1 MFKEK
6 NYNEDVKD
14 IINLLF
20 SKKYNICDHLELMN
34 ETDRTSV
41 GLLYHENIID
51 KIEKYD
57 KNTTLVFYN
66 KILKNICFSDY
77 IDRITFQKQIWIFN
91 EMSSLIKTFYNN
103 YLLHI
108 KYPDID
114 KQKSENIRF
123 TKVLTKYST
132 EYNNSVFISHLCSQL
147 SMDVKDLFSYFISLR
162 NKYDFDYIIELFDNE
177 NYEISKLDLNRIYKF
192 IDSVWENV

>member
-1 MFKEK
+1 M
-6 NYNEDVKD
+6 
-14 IINLLF
+14 
-20 SKKYNICDHLELMN
+20 ELMN

-51 KIEKYD
+51 QIEDMD
-57 KNTTLVFYN
+57 KDTSIVFYN
-66 KILKNICFSDY
+66 KILNNICFSDY

-103 YLLHI
+103 FLFHNEKFTLN
-108 KYPDID
+108 D
-114 KQKSENIRF
+114 SATIRF

-132 EYNNSVFISHLCSQL
+132 EYNNSIFINNLCTQL
-147 SMDVKDLFSYFISLR
+147 SMDVKDMLGFFINLR
-162 NKYDFDYIIELFDNE
+162 EQHNLDYIIELFNNE

-192 IDSVWENV
+192 IDNIWEIKYD